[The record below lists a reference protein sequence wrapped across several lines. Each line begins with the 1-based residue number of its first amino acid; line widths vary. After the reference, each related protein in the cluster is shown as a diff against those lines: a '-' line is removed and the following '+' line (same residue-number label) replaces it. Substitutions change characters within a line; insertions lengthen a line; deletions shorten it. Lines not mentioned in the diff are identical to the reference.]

1 MPRRRDRHQRGL
13 RGPLALRNPLTGTV
27 LLANRRQTGSAWFQQ
42 CVTDCLKQI
51 ADSAPEA
58 LAGVDVGLEEA
69 PSLEAQ
75 WTGDDVPLAAA
86 LEHRGSVQVILYR
99 RPLERRADSRAALRN
114 LVRKVLVEQLSSI
127 SGLPVEQIDP
137 GFVD

>member
-1 MPRRRDRHQRGL
+1 M
-13 RGPLALRNPLTGTV
+13 
-27 LLANRRQTGSAWFQQ
+27 
-42 CVTDCLKQI
+42 
-51 ADSAPEA
+51 
-58 LAGVDVGLEEA
+58 GLEEA